1 MPTSF
6 INQWVE
12 MTQASFN
19 TLKQMS
25 ESNVASISPL
35 QKGFTS
41 ADTAELFKVYANSAQ
56 QLSEI
61 NINAL
66 STVFRNQMNF
76 MSLGVSDAATQE
88 LSELSVNFIKQLIQ
102 QQTQFT
108 GEFSEL
114 FATYLAD
121 LQKAKGVAE
130 LKTLQ
135 IDLFSKIEKKLREHM
150 QSSLEFVNSA
160 KTSTSAWSEKHLI
173 PSK

>member
-1 MPTSF
+1 MPTNF

-19 TLKQMS
+19 SLKQMS
-25 ESNVASISPL
+25 ESNVAGLSSL
-35 QKGFTS
+35 QKGFTP

-61 NINAL
+61 NTNTL
-66 STVFRNQMNF
+66 TTVFRNQLNF
-76 MSLGVSDAATQE
+76 LNLEVSNAATQE
-88 LSELSVNFIKQLIQ
+88 LSELSSGFIKTLIQ

-108 GEFSEL
+108 TEFSEL

-121 LQKAKGVAE
+121 LQKTKGVSE

-135 IDLFSKIEKKLREHM
+135 IDLFSKIEQKLREHT
-150 QSSLEFVNSA
+150 QSSLEFLNSA
-160 KTSTSAWSEKHLI
+160 KTSTTAWSEKHLTA
-173 PSK
+173 SK